1 MQETAIKINRKVQEI
16 ESVDVIRA
24 GKKVMNINTNW
35 GSAEELTAEDYL
47 KGTLN
52 KEKILSDKIKVLE
65 EELQRTREE
74 SFQAGYEE
82 GKERGVQEAKKQIDE
97 FKILIKS
104 FEKQYAKTL
113 TKMEIPL
120 LKLAKKMAE
129 KVVGI
134 DLDSSAELD
143 SILMEKLKRLLYEM
157 IDQVKMIVV
166 VNPVHL
172 EWLDSP
178 GIAQELN
185 APKNMEISFA
195 GDENLKPGECIIN
208 TEDYHIDE
216 TYAAKL
222 DRIEQE
228 LTMKEE

>member
-1 MQETAIKINRKVQEI
+1 MQELLIKMDKKVHDI
-16 ESVDVIRA
+16 ESVELVRA
-24 GKKVMNINTNW
+24 GEKYIGNLD
-35 GSAEELTAEDYL
+35 SANELSAEDYI

-52 KEKILSDKIKVLE
+52 NEKILSDKVKVLE

-74 SFQAGYEE
+74 SFQAGYQE
-82 GKERGVQEAKKQIDE
+82 GRERGVLEAKKQIDD

-104 FEKQYAKTL
+104 FEDQYSKAL
-113 TKMEIPL
+113 AKMETPL
-120 LKLAKKMAE
+120 LTLSKKMAE

-143 SILMEKLKRLLYEM
+143 SILMERLKKLLYEM
-157 IDQVKMIVV
+157 IDQVKLVVV

-178 GIAQELN
+178 GIDQELN
-185 APKNMEISFA
+185 VPKNMEISFV

-208 TEDYHIDE
+208 TEDYHLNE
-216 TYAAKL
+216 TYAVKL
-222 DRIEQE
+222 DRIEQQ
-228 LTMKEE
+228 LTMKDE